1 MPPYVRPL
9 VVSFSA
15 LGLATLFSYVA
26 LAVTEPKQASD
37 KEAPVAAVKPSDK
50 PSADKTTEPSE
61 ESEAGREARRRKI
74 HLEACAKA
82 EAGDPDAMLERAMTH
97 LVGIGTPIDRTAAA
111 KWLRL
116 SAEKGNTQAQFSY
129 GQACA
134 RGEIVAQDHVEAIRW
149 FRLAAAK
156 NNPDAELSLS
166 QAYRDGTGVKADED
180 EALRW
185 LKLSALHGH
194 PIAQADYAYVLLEA
208 DKPETYAECAE
219 WFRRSALQ
227 GKPSAMFNLA
237 IMYQRGRGVP
247 RNKITAYAWYM
258 VAEIDGD
265 EKIREEVGKVLAD
278 ATPAERR
285 KALAQSRTIIGE
297 LKIAPM
303 FSQGS
308 RSIEVINAFHAQ
320 FALAVKGGAD
330 DQYALATL
338 LHEGVGTVKDPA
350 EAGIW
355 CRKAAEQGHVDAMR
369 TLAICL
375 ENGDGMTE
383 DLVEAARWYL
393 KAAEKGDIQS
403 QFKIGVFYKDGD
415 GVEQDDRQAE
425 IWTKKAADR
434 GHPIAQANLGSFI
447 LVSKDESRH
456 PEAIKWFKL
465 SAKQGH
471 PKGMYKYGMA
481 LLLGMGVKEDR
492 VEGGAWLIACLA
504 RIEHDGLEQSIRDA
518 VEKLTPEERK
528 QAEAAAREI
537 EKTL

>member
-1 MPPYVRPL
+1 MRPYVRPL
-9 VVSFSA
+9 VVTFSA
-15 LGLATLFSYVA
+15 FALATLFSYAA
-26 LAVTEPKQASD
+26 LALTEPNETPD
-37 KEAPVAAVKPSDK
+37 REAPSAAVKPPSK
-50 PSADKTTEPSE
+50 PIADKATAASDETEAAR
-61 ESEAGREARRRKI
+61 EAGRRKI

-97 LVGIGTPIDRTAAA
+97 LVGIGTPIDRAAAA

-134 RGEIVAQDHVEAIRW
+134 RGEIVAQDHAEAIRW

-156 NNPDAELSLS
+156 NNPDAELSLA
-166 QAYRDGTGVKADED
+166 QAYRDGVGVKADED

-185 LKLSALHGH
+185 LKLSAVHGH
-194 PIAQADYAYVLLEA
+194 PVAQADYALVLLEA
-208 DKPETYAECAE
+208 DKPETHAECAE
-219 WFRRSALQ
+219 WLRKSALQ

-237 IMYQRGRGVP
+237 IMYQRGMGVP
-247 RNKITAYAWYM
+247 KDRITAYAWYM

-265 EKIREEVGKVLAD
+265 EKIREEVSKVLAD
-278 ATPAERR
+278 ATPVARR
-285 KALAQSRTIIGE
+285 KALAKSKTIIAQ
-297 LKIAPM
+297 LDISPM

-308 RSIEVINAFHAQ
+308 RSIDLANAFHAQ
-320 FALAVKGGAD
+320 FALAAKGRAD

-338 LHEGVGTVKDPA
+338 FHEGVGTIKDPA
-350 EAGIW
+350 EAAIW

-369 TLAICL
+369 TLAVCL
-375 ENGDGMTE
+375 EDGDGVSE
-383 DLVEAARWYL
+383 DLVEMARWYR
-393 KAAEKGDIQS
+393 KAAEKDDIQS
-403 QFKIGVFYKDGD
+403 QFKIGVCFKEGT

-434 GHPIAQANLGSFI
+434 GHPIAQANMGSFI
-447 LVSKDESRH
+447 LFSKDESRH
-456 PEAIKWFKL
+456 PEAAKWFKL

-471 PKGMYKYGMA
+471 PRGMYKYGMA
-481 LLLGMGVKEDR
+481 LFLGMGVKEDR
-492 VEGGAWLIACLA
+492 TEGGAWLIACLA
-504 RIEHDGLEQSIRDA
+504 RIEDDALGQAIQDA

>member
-1 MPPYVRPL
+1 MSTHLRPL
-9 VVSFSA
+9 IVTFSA
-15 LGLATLFSYVA
+15 LGLATLFSY
-26 LAVTEPKQASD
+26 LAITLTEPPESKDSSVLAD
-37 KEAPVAAVKPSDK
+37 TVKTSGK
-50 PSADKTTEPSE
+50 PDSGPATEQTDD
-61 ESEAGREARRRKI
+61 SEAAREARRRKI
-74 HLEACAKA
+74 YLESCAKA
-82 EAGDPDAMLERAMTH
+82 EAGDPDGMLERAMSH

-116 SAEKGNTQAQFSY
+116 SAEKGNTRAQFSY

-134 RGEIVAQDHVEAIRW
+134 RGEIVTQDHAEAIRW

-156 NNPDAELSLS
+156 NDADAELSLS
-166 QAYRDGTGVKADED
+166 QAYRNGLGVKADEG

-194 PIAQADYAYVLLEA
+194 PVAQADYAFILLEA

-219 WFRRSALQ
+219 WLRKSALQ

-237 IMYQRGRGVP
+237 ILYQRGKGVP
-247 RNKITAYAWYM
+247 KNKITAYAWYM

-265 EKIREEVGKVLAD
+265 EKIREEVGKVLAN

-285 KALAQSRTIIGE
+285 KALAQSKTIIGE

-308 RSIEVINAFHAQ
+308 RSIELANAFHAQ
-320 FALAVKGGAD
+320 FALAMKGDPD
-330 DQYALATL
+330 DQYALARL

-350 EAGIW
+350 EAAIW

-375 ENGDGMTE
+375 ENGDGITE
-383 DLVEAARWYL
+383 DLVEMARWYR
-393 KAAEKGDIQS
+393 KAAEKDDIQS
-403 QFKIGVFYKDGD
+403 QFKIGVFYKEGA
-415 GVEQDDRQAE
+415 GVEQDDQQAE
-425 IWTKKAADR
+425 AWTKKAAER
-434 GHPIAQANLGSFI
+434 GHPIAQANLGTFI
-447 LVSKDESRH
+447 LLGKDETRH
-456 PEAIKWFKL
+456 PEAIKWFKM

-471 PKGMYKYGMA
+471 PKGMFKYGMS
-481 LLLGMGVKEDR
+481 LYFGTGVKEDR

-504 RIEHDGLEQSIRDA
+504 RIDDETLRLAIKDA
-518 VEKLTPEERK
+518 IDKLTPQERQ

>member
-9 VVSFSA
+9 IVSFSA

-26 LAVTEPKQASD
+26 LAITEPEGASE
-37 KEAPVAAVKPSDK
+37 KEAPVAAVKPSGK
-50 PSADKTTEPSE
+50 PSADKATEPSE
-61 ESEAGREARRRKI
+61 DSEADREARRRKI
-74 HLEACAKA
+74 YLEACAKA
-82 EAGDPDAMLERAMTH
+82 EAGDPDGMLERAMSH

-116 SAEKGNTQAQFSY
+116 SAEKGNTRAQFSY

-134 RGEIVAQDHVEAIRW
+134 RGEIVTQDHAEAIRW

-156 NNPDAELSLS
+156 NDADAELSLS
-166 QAYRDGTGVKADED
+166 QAYRDGLGVKADEG

-194 PIAQADYAYVLLEA
+194 HVAQADYAFILLEA

-219 WFRRSALQ
+219 WLRKSALQ

-237 IMYQRGRGVP
+237 ILYQRGRGVP
-247 RNKITAYAWYM
+247 MNKITAYAWYM

-265 EKIREEVGKVLAD
+265 EKIREEVGKVLAN

-285 KALAQSRTIIGE
+285 KALAQSKTIISE
-297 LKIAPM
+297 LNISPI

-308 RSIEVINAFHAQ
+308 RSIELAKAFHAR
-320 FALAVKGGAD
+320 FALAVKGGAE

-338 LHEGVGTVKDPA
+338 FHEGVGTVKDPA

-383 DLVEAARWYL
+383 DLVAAARWYR
-393 KAAEKGDIQS
+393 KAAEKGDVQS
-403 QFKIGVFYKDGD
+403 QFKIGVFYKEGT
-415 GVEQDDRQAE
+415 GVEQDDLQAE
-425 IWTKKAADR
+425 TWSKKAAER

-447 LVSKDESRH
+447 LLSKDESRH

-481 LLLGMGVKEDR
+481 LFLGMGVKEDR
-492 VEGGAWLIACLA
+492 IEGGAWVIACLD
-504 RIEHDGLEQSIRDA
+504 RIDHEGLRQSIQDA
-518 VEKLTPEERK
+518 IEKLTPEERK

-537 EKTL
+537 EKIL